1 MTSSD
6 FRSRARDALRGNWFV
21 AVIAGFIASLLGAI
35 DSGGVSLDI
44 NLSDSVIDTD
54 FQNMMGELGITEE
67 TLAIILMI
75 LIPIM
80 VIGLIYS
87 IVMFVIGSG
96 ICVGYA
102 QFNLDLVDGIKPSI
116 STLFS
121 RFGQWKTALV
131 ARLLVAVRVLIGTML
146 FIIPGIIAAYN
157 YQVVD
162 LVMAENP
169 YMTAREAMEES
180 KRLMKGNRW
189 RFFCLGF
196 SFFGWSMLCALTLG
210 IAAFWVLPYTQAAR
224 TAFYREIK
232 REAYGMV

>member
-35 DSGGVSLDI
+35 DSSGVSLDI
-44 NLSDSVIDTD
+44 NFSDSVIDTD

-67 TLAIILMI
+67 TLAIIAMI
-75 LIPIM
+75 IIPIM

-131 ARLLVAVRVLIGTML
+131 ARLLVALRVLIGIFL

-169 YMTAREAMEES
+169 YMTASEAMAES

-189 RFFCLGF
+189 RYFCLGL
-196 SFFGWSMLCALTLG
+196 SFLGWSLLCALTLG
-210 IAAFWVLPYTQAAR
+210 IAAFWVLPYTEAAR

-232 REAYGMV
+232 REAYGIV